1 MTTEGESGVAGRAVG
16 IVRAIDAGA
25 THIEVR
31 DATPRDLPALRILQR
46 RCFPED
52 QAYGF
57 GTLLVLFL
65 WRRVRILVAWNG
77 DQVAGCVVGDV
88 NRTRDQA
95 RILNLCVDPDSRRLG
110 IGTALLSAAEEV
122 LGTSDVMLMVEDKNL
137 GAQELYRRQ
146 GYLPVSD
153 LRDYYGKNRH
163 GILMQKK
170 R

>member
-1 MTTEGESGVAGRAVG
+1 MAGRAIEV
-16 IVRAIDAGA
+16 VRAIDAGA

-31 DATPRDLPALRILQR
+31 HATPRDLPALRILQR

-57 GTLLVLFL
+57 GTFLVLFL
-65 WRRVRILVAWNG
+65 WRRVRILVAWDG
-77 DQVAGCVVGDV
+77 ERVAGCVVSDV
-88 NRTRDQA
+88 NGTHEQG

-110 IGTALLSAAEEV
+110 IGTALLSAAEDV
-122 LGTSDVMLMVEDKNL
+122 LGVRDVMLMVEDKNL